1 MRVLNRVRY
10 GGLFFMVS
18 NSCWSILDGLFANCS
33 PHKRKAF
40 TNFGWCVWARGVQ
53 CLVLGG
59 RNHRDC
65 TAVTLARIGVSFQKY
80 YLIKFF
86 SVFSGRWTGES
97 LPYTYMVNGLVIS
110 SGFCDRCNVVCMCG
124 RSGRRL
130 DAHSHCLLLQA
141 TPLVEH
147 KGRFGHVLGC

>member
-10 GGLFFMVS
+10 GGVFFMVS

-80 YLIKFF
+80 YLIKFIF
-86 SVFSGRWTGES
+86 FGVLWS
-97 LPYTYMVNGLVIS
+97 LVYDFFLTV
-110 SGFCDRCNVVCMCG
+110 
-124 RSGRRL
+124 
-130 DAHSHCLLLQA
+130 LQA
-141 TPLVEH
+141 VCL
-147 KGRFGHVLGC
+147 